1 MNLNACKGKVEQVN
15 AKMTVTMKA
24 DQLQMVIATLRGIT
38 DIEQKMKYLRSCV
51 EHTELWEKE
60 MCGVFEVTREG
71 EVAVPARTYKQV
83 VESRRERFGPEKGG
97 R

>member
-1 MNLNACKGKVEQVN
+1 
-15 AKMTVTMKA
+15 MKA

-60 MCGVFEVTREG
+60 MRGVFEVTREG
-71 EVAVPARTYKQV
+71 EVAVPARTYEQV
-83 VESRRERFGPEKGG
+83 VESTKLTRPKLDIEATREGEGAVMAHTY
-97 R
+97 